1 MKKKILSVCMA
12 VMMAATVLAG
22 CGGASNDTASNNAA
36 SKETVSDEPAS
47 NPVYVISREDGSG
60 TRGAFIELMG
70 IEQKN
75 EAGEKVDMT
84 IDTAE
89 VTNSTS
95 VMITTVQGNEAG
107 IGYIS
112 LGSMDDTKVKAIK
125 VDGVEA
131 TVENVK
137 SGAYKVARPFNIAT
151 KEDISEAAQD
161 FVNFILSTE
170 GQTIV
175 EEKGYIKLDGTE
187 SFVSNGATGKVVV
200 GGSTSVSPV
209 MEKLIEGYA
218 AVNAGVEIEL
228 QTSDS
233 STGMS
238 ATADGT
244 LDIGMASR
252 ELKDSEIEKGLV
264 GTQIA
269 MDGIAVI
276 VNKNN
281 TAVDDLSSE
290 QIMKIYTGEITDWSQ
305 IQ

>member
-1 MKKKILSVCMA
+1 MKKKLLSICMA
-12 VMMAATVLAG
+12 AMMAVTVLTG
-22 CGGASNDTASNNAA
+22 CGGAE
-36 SKETVSDEPAS
+36 SKAQD
-47 NPVYVISREDGSG
+47 VYVISREDGSG
-60 TRGAFIELMG
+60 TRGAFVELLG

-75 EAGEKVDMT
+75 EAGEKEDMT

-137 SGAYKVARPFNIAT
+137 NGSYKVARPFNIAT
-151 KEDISEAAQD
+151 MSGVSDAAQD
-161 FVNFILSTE
+161 FVNYILSTE
-170 GQTIV
+170 GQSIV
-175 EEKGYIKLDGTE
+175 EAAGYIKLDDT
-187 SFVSNGATGKVVV
+187 VAYASNGATGKVVV
-200 GGSTSVSPV
+200 GGSSSVSPV
-209 MEKLIEGYA
+209 MEKIIESYA

-252 ELKDSEIEKGLV
+252 ALKDSEIEKGLV

-281 TAVDDLSSE
+281 TAVDNLTSE
-290 QIMKIYTGEITDWSQ
+290 QIMKIYTGEIKSWSE

>member
-1 MKKKILSVCMA
+1 MKKKILSICMA
-12 VMMAATVLAG
+12 VMMAATVLTG
-22 CGGASNDTASNNAA
+22 CGGADNSADNSTNNSAQ
-36 SKETVSDEPAS
+36 
-47 NPVYVISREDGSG
+47 NVYVISREEGSG
-60 TRGAFIELMG
+60 TRGAFVELMG

-137 SGAYKVARPFNIAT
+137 NGTYKVARPFNIAT
-151 KEDISEAAQD
+151 MAEVSDAAQD

-170 GQTIV
+170 GQAIV
-175 EEKGYIKLDGTE
+175 EEKGYIKLDNTA
-187 SFVSNGATGKVVV
+187 SFVSNGATGKIVV
-200 GGSTSVSPV
+200 GGSSSVSPV

-218 AVNAGVEIEL
+218 TINAGVEVEL

-252 ELKDSEIEKGLV
+252 ALKDSEIEKGLV

-276 VNKNN
+276 VNKEN
-281 TAVDDLSSE
+281 TAVDNLTSE
-290 QIMKIYTGEITDWSQ
+290 QIMKIYTGEIKNWSE

>member
-1 MKKKILSVCMA
+1 MKKRLLSICMA
-12 VMMAATVLAG
+12 AMMAVTVLTG
-22 CGGASNDTASNNAA
+22 CGGADSGAG
-36 SKETVSDEPAS
+36 E
-47 NPVYVISREDGSG
+47 VYVISREDGSG
-60 TRGAFIELMG
+60 TRGAFVELLG

-112 LGSMDDTKVKAIK
+112 LGSMDDSKVKAIK

-137 SGAYKVARPFNIAT
+137 NGTYKVARPFNIAT
-151 KEDISEAAQD
+151 TTDISDAARD

-170 GQTIV
+170 GQNIV
-175 EEKGYIKLDGTE
+175 EEKGYIKLDGTQA
-187 SFVSNGATGKVVV
+187 FVSNGATGKVVV
-200 GGSTSVSPV
+200 GGSSSVSPV

-218 AVNAGVEIEL
+218 SVNSGVEIEL

-252 ELKDSEIEKGLV
+252 ALKDSEIEKGLV

-281 TAVDDLSSE
+281 TAVESLTSE
-290 QIMKIYTGEITDWSQ
+290 QIMKIYTGEITNWSEVQ
-305 IQ
+305 

>member
-1 MKKKILSVCMA
+1 MKKKLLSICMA
-12 VMMAATVLAG
+12 AMMAVAALTG
-22 CGGASNDTASNNAA
+22 CGGAGSSAQD
-36 SKETVSDEPAS
+36 
-47 NPVYVISREDGSG
+47 VYVISREDGSG
-60 TRGAFIELMG
+60 TRGAFVELMG

-112 LGSMDDTKVKAIK
+112 LGSMDDSKVKAIK

-137 SGAYKVARPFNIAT
+137 NGSYKVARPFNIAT
-151 KEDISEAAQD
+151 MTDISEAAQD

-170 GQTIV
+170 GQSIV
-175 EEKGYIKLDGTE
+175 EQKGYIKLDGTE
-187 SFVSNGATGKVVV
+187 AFVSNGAAGKVVV
-200 GGSTSVSPV
+200 GGSSSVSPV

-218 AVNAGVEIEL
+218 LVNSSVEIEL

-252 ELKDSEIEKGLV
+252 ALKDSEIEKGLV

-281 TAVDDLSSE
+281 TAVDNLTSE
-290 QIMKIYTGEITDWSQ
+290 QIMKIYTGEITNWSEVQ
-305 IQ
+305 

>member
-1 MKKKILSVCMA
+1 MKKKILSICMA
-12 VMMAATVLAG
+12 VMMAATVLTG
-22 CGGASNDTASNNAA
+22 CGGADSSAQD
-36 SKETVSDEPAS
+36 
-47 NPVYVISREDGSG
+47 VYVISREDGSG
-60 TRGAFIELMG
+60 TRGAFVELLG

-137 SGAYKVARPFNIAT
+137 SGSYKVARPFNIAT
-151 KEDISEAAQD
+151 LSEISDAAQD

-187 SFVSNGATGKVVV
+187 SFVSNGATGKIVV
-200 GGSTSVSPV
+200 GGSSSVSPV
-209 MEKLIEGYA
+209 MEKLIEAYA
-218 AVNAGVEIEL
+218 GVNSGVEIEL
-228 QTSDS
+228 QASDS

-252 ELKDSEIEKGLV
+252 ALKDSEIEKGLV

-276 VNKNN
+276 VNKSN
-281 TAVDDLSSE
+281 TAVDNLTSE
-290 QIMKIYTGEITDWSQ
+290 QIMKIYTGEIKSWGE
-305 IQ
+305 IH

>member
-1 MKKKILSVCMA
+1 MKKKLLSICMA
-12 VMMAATVLAG
+12 VLMAATVFTG
-22 CGGASNDTASNNAA
+22 CGGAENDAQA
-36 SKETVSDEPAS
+36 
-47 NPVYVISREDGSG
+47 VYVISREDGSG
-60 TRGAFIELMG
+60 TRGAFVELLG

-137 SGAYKVARPFNIAT
+137 NGTYKVARPFNIAT
-151 KEDISEAAQD
+151 KEEISDAAQD
-161 FVNFILSTE
+161 FVNFILSAE
-170 GQTIV
+170 GQAVV
-175 EEKGYIKLDGTE
+175 EEKGYIKQDNAE
-187 SFVSNGATGKVVV
+187 SYVSNGATGKVVV
-200 GGSTSVSPV
+200 GGSSSVSPV
-209 MEKLIEGYA
+209 MEKLIETYAGY
-218 AVNAGVEIEL
+218 NSGVEIEL

-252 ELKDSEIEKGLV
+252 ALKDSEVEKGLI
-264 GTQIA
+264 GIQMA

-276 VNKNN
+276 VNKEN
-281 TAVDDLSSE
+281 TAVDNLTSE
-290 QIMKIYTGEITDWSQ
+290 QIMKIYTGEIKNWNE

>member
-1 MKKKILSVCMA
+1 MKKKILSICMA
-12 VMMAATVLAG
+12 VMMAATILTG
-22 CGGASNDTASNNAA
+22 CGGAD
-36 SKETVSDEPAS
+36 SKAQD
-47 NPVYVISREDGSG
+47 VYVISREDGSG
-60 TRGAFIELMG
+60 TRGAFVELMG

-137 SGAYKVARPFNIAT
+137 NGTYKVARPFNIAT
-151 KEDISEAAQD
+151 MAEVSDAAQD

-170 GQTIV
+170 GQAIV
-175 EEKGYIKLDGTE
+175 EEKGYIKLDNTQ
-187 SFVSNGATGKVVV
+187 SYVSNGATGKIVV
-200 GGSTSVSPV
+200 GGSSSVSPV
-209 MEKLIEGYA
+209 MEKLIEAYA
-218 AVNAGVEIEL
+218 TVNAGVEVEL

-252 ELKDSEIEKGLV
+252 ALKDSEIEKGLV

-269 MDGIAVI
+269 IDGIAVI
-276 VNKNN
+276 VNKEN
-281 TAVDDLSSE
+281 TAVDSLTSE
-290 QIMKIYTGEITDWSQ
+290 QIMKIYTGEITNWSE

>member
-1 MKKKILSVCMA
+1 MKKKILSICMA
-12 VMMAATVLAG
+12 VMMAATVLTG
-22 CGGASNDTASNNAA
+22 CGGADNSAQD
-36 SKETVSDEPAS
+36 
-47 NPVYVISREDGSG
+47 VYVISREEGSG
-60 TRGAFIELMG
+60 TRGAFVELMG

-137 SGAYKVARPFNIAT
+137 NGTYKVARPFNIAT
-151 KEDISEAAQD
+151 MAEVSDAAQD

-175 EEKGYIKLDGTE
+175 EEKGYIKLDNTA
-187 SFVSNGATGKVVV
+187 SFVSNGATGKIVV
-200 GGSTSVSPV
+200 GGSSSVSPV

-218 AVNAGVEIEL
+218 TVNAGVEVEL

-252 ELKDSEIEKGLV
+252 ALKDSEIEKGLV

-276 VNKNN
+276 VNKEN
-281 TAVDDLSSE
+281 TAVDNLTSE
-290 QIMKIYTGEITDWSQ
+290 QIMKIYTGEIKNWSE

>member
-1 MKKKILSVCMA
+1 MA
-12 VMMAATVLAG
+12 VMMAATVLTG
-22 CGGASNDTASNNAA
+22 CGGADASAQ
-36 SKETVSDEPAS
+36 D
-47 NPVYVISREDGSG
+47 VYVISREDGSG
-60 TRGAFIELMG
+60 TRGAFVELMG

-84 IDTAE
+84 MDTAE

-112 LGSMDDTKVKAIK
+112 LGSMDATKVKAIK

-137 SGAYKVARPFNIAT
+137 NGSYKVARPFNIAT
-151 KEDISEAAQD
+151 KAEISEAAQD
-161 FVNFILSTE
+161 FVSFILSTE
-170 GQTIV
+170 GQAVV
-175 EEKGYIKLDGTE
+175 EEKGYIKLDHTE
-187 SFVSNGATGKVVV
+187 SYVSNGATGKVVV
-200 GGSTSVSPV
+200 GGSSSVSPV
-209 MEKLIEGYA
+209 MEKLIEAYA
-218 AVNAGVEIEL
+218 TVNAGVEVEL

-252 ELKDSEIEKGLV
+252 ALKDSEIEKGLV
-264 GTQIA
+264 GIEIA

-276 VNKNN
+276 VNKDNA
-281 TAVDDLSSE
+281 AVDNLTSE
-290 QIMKIYTGEITDWSQ
+290 QIMKIYTGEITSWSE

>member
-1 MKKKILSVCMA
+1 MKKKLLSICMA
-12 VMMAATVLAG
+12 AMMVATVLTG
-22 CGGASNDTASNNAA
+22 CGGSGSSAQ
-36 SKETVSDEPAS
+36 E
-47 NPVYVISREDGSG
+47 VYVISREDGSG
-60 TRGAFIELMG
+60 TRGAFVELLG

-75 EAGEKVDMT
+75 EAGEKEDMT

-137 SGAYKVARPFNIAT
+137 NGSYKVARPFNIAT
-151 KEDISEAAQD
+151 MSGVSDAAQD
-161 FVNFILSTE
+161 FVNYILSTE
-170 GQTIV
+170 GQSIV
-175 EEKGYIKLDGTE
+175 EAAGYIKLDDT
-187 SFVSNGATGKVVV
+187 VAYASNGATGKVVV
-200 GGSTSVSPV
+200 GGSSSVSPV
-209 MEKLIEGYA
+209 MEKIIESYA

-252 ELKDSEIEKGLV
+252 ALKDSEIEKGLV

-281 TAVDDLSSE
+281 TAVDNLTSE
-290 QIMKIYTGEITDWSQ
+290 QIMKIYTGEIKSWSE